1 LNGQVMPRPT
11 ALPLAVNRTTS
22 DPLIW
27 PVRFAVTVTT
37 PPHKAD
43 TVPATEVSE
52 RLEICHWRLLQL
64 PRFGSPLIAD
74 DAHVPAAAGT
84 VAVDD
89 EEDDVDEDDELADD
103 ALEVDGAV
111 GSSRLLLLE
120 NWQPVNSIEPAT
132 ANASAQIFFFI
143 VAYTFV
149 SAHTILAR

>member
-1 LNGQVMPRPT
+1 M
-11 ALPLAVNRTTS
+11 
-22 DPLIW
+22 
-27 PVRFAVTVTT
+27 
-37 PPHKAD
+37 
-43 TVPATEVSE
+43 
-52 RLEICHWRLLQL
+52 LQL
-64 PRFGSPLIAD
+64 PRFGRPLIAD

-84 VAVDD
+84 VAADD

>member
-1 LNGQVMPRPT
+1 MPRPT

-84 VAVDD
+84 VAADD

-111 GSSRLLLLE
+111 GSSRLPLLPE
-120 NWQPVNSIEPAT
+120 SWHPVNSIEPAT
-132 ANASAQIFFFI
+132 ATASAQIFFFM
-143 VAYTFV
+143 VVYTFV